1 MKFENIRNL
10 IEKKQFL
17 LLVLIAIFIGAFWR
31 VFDINVFTGFAS
43 IEIETL
49 KSAVQ
54 ITTNH
59 WQIDVHNI
67 PNAAYQYLLA
77 VFGHLTEF
85 KPLYLRFL
93 QAAIGIGT
101 SIFFYLFVKSWF
113 NKQVALLSTLFFA
126 TNAYLLILSRVIDAS
141 MLIILLQLVILYVLT
156 IAFREKN
163 IYLFALSGIL
173 SGLGFYLSPIFVVSG
188 ALIVVA
194 CLTITMK
201 NRKIFLIYKYEFL
214 ALISGVLL
222 TSGYFLFK
230 LPIFFNEILSYFSP
244 GSITSFYLNLGANVL
259 AIFNN
264 TPASSMFN
272 VGTEPIVDPFIAV
285 TFFAGVFY
293 SLFHSNKRKY
303 LFLLLW
309 LLGTLAIISLTT
321 TQGIGNLIIL
331 MPPIFIFSAVI
342 LDYILTTWTRSFPF
356 NKSARLV
363 MTFIFSLFLFL
374 SIYYN
379 FEKFFYGWQE
389 NEDVKALFT
398 QELIL
403 E

>member
-93 QAAIGIGT
+93 QAAIGIAT

-201 NRKIFLIYKYEFL
+201 NRKIFSIYKYEFL
-214 ALISGVLL
+214 ALISGVVL